1 MTAHGLV
8 MRLFWNELKK
18 HCNTGRHVLV
28 ADVYPGVFDDEI
40 LPELMKLHPALVI
53 NMIDLFKE
61 EKTISEQLKYHITDD
76 RVFGK
81 MYYGDV
87 IDFIDLTKLEE
98 AKQPRLWHVMVWFC
112 FMVLELLWYIQGIL
126 WFISIWLAG
135 KFKCVIAQAW
145 AIINAAIMM
154 KIHCVKIN
162 VASLLNGVLRISIK
176 HLYLNEWT
184 MYAIQIKR
192 WSQR

>member
-1 MTAHGLV
+1 MKSNYNKFPTTYIEGYDDSAWAGYAPILD
-8 MRLFWNELKK
+8 ELKK

-98 AKQPRLWHVMVWFC
+98 AKQQVMAC
-112 FMVLELLWYIQGIL
+112 DGLVLLYGFGAALVHPGDTLVYFDMARWEIQMRYR
-126 WFISIWLAG
+126 AG
-135 KFKCVIAQAW
+135 MGNYKMQQ
-145 AIINAAIMM
+145 
-154 KIHCVKIN
+154 
-162 VASLLNGVLRISIK
+162 L
-176 HLYLNEWT
+176 
-184 MYAIQIKR
+184 
-192 WSQR
+192 